1 MSKNTK
7 HFILIIILAYIL
19 SLYLPWWSIMLAALI
34 TGFII
39 PLKKSAVFF
48 VPFIAIALLWIIQ
61 SYMLSSANDFILA
74 EKIATLLKLKG
85 NSMLLLVVTGIVG
98 GLAAGFSG
106 IFGKQCNS
114 IFNNK

>member
-1 MSKNTK
+1 MNKNIK
-7 HFILIIILAYIL
+7 HFILIIILAYVL
-19 SLYLPWWSIMLAALI
+19 SLYLPWWSVMVAALVS
-34 TGFII
+34 GFLI

-85 NSMLLLVVTGIVG
+85 NFMLLLVVTGFVG
-98 GLAAGFSG
+98 GLAAGISG
-106 IFGKQCNS
+106 ILGKQCNA